1 LVALAIAAA
10 GLWVALFR
18 STGGTVTAT
27 PAIPSISSQSIF
39 APATRPG
46 SGLNVD
52 GVVRN
57 GACRD
62 CVVHV
67 GSGGLVR
74 AEVPSGAGRRTAY
87 ALLNVGRIA
96 ADGQVLV
103 HDVIGFGRGETPAG
117 RIRLLQVLDSSHRVI
132 FELVAGPDRHLYMT
146 SPAGGLRATRLML
159 ATGAIV
165 PNDGFSGVAVDVA
178 LKPNG
183 WVRVSVN
190 GMRTASVRGLVGA
203 RTGPPRYL
211 AAGVIGYKAPP
222 HAAAIT
228 ATHAQVSVSTSAAPA
243 EPAAQPVPAGQPVNP
258 TAPRLSSLA
267 PPTISGRVV
276 VGATLTAAPG
286 SWSDGAAS
294 FTYAWERCDTKGS
307 CTAIDGAE
315 SKTYELLPADSNAFV
330 RVRVRAQVGDVS
342 VSRASTSVGP
352 VSPARP
358 SVLTE
363 PSISGDAVIGAQLT
377 ADPGRWSD
385 PAATF
390 TYAWLRCH
398 GRGSG
403 SCSTIDGAAETTY
416 ALTGDDVGFNIELEV
431 TATNAGGSVTADSTS
446 TDPVGTAHPEDL
458 GAGDPSL
465 AGNSRSARR

>member
-1 LVALAIAAA
+1 MAAAFRFISFVALAIAAA

-52 GVVRN
+52 GVVRT
-57 GACRD
+57 ACRD

-96 ADGQVLV
+96 ANGQVLV
-103 HDVIGFGRGETPAG
+103 HDVIGFGRGETPAA
-117 RIRLLQVLDSSHRVI
+117 RIPLLQVLDSSHRVI

-146 SPAGGLRATRLML
+146 SPPGGLRATRLML

-178 LKPNG
+178 LKPNE

-190 GMRTASVRGLVGA
+190 GLRTASVRRLVGA

-211 AAGVIGYKAPP
+211 AAGVIGYKAPR

-243 EPAAQPVPAGQPVNP
+243 ATAAEPTTPPVPAGPPVNP
-258 TAPRLSSLA
+258 AAPPLSSLA

-276 VGATLTAAPG
+276 VGATLTATPG
-286 SWSDGAAS
+286 SWSDDAAT
-294 FTYAWERCDTKGS
+294 FTYTWERCDTNGS
-307 CTAIDGAE
+307 CTAIDGAQ
-315 SKTYELLPADSNAFV
+315 SKAYELLPADSEAFV
-330 RVRVRAQVGDVS
+330 RVRVTAHVGDVS
-342 VSRASTSVGP
+342 M
-352 VSPARP
+352 
-358 SVLTE
+358 
-363 PSISGDAVIGAQLT
+363 SGLL
-377 ADPGRWSD
+377 PR
-385 PAATF
+385 
-390 TYAWLRCH
+390 
-398 GRGSG
+398 
-403 SCSTIDGAAETTY
+403 
-416 ALTGDDVGFNIELEV
+416 
-431 TATNAGGSVTADSTS
+431 
-446 TDPVGTAHPEDL
+446 
-458 GAGDPSL
+458 
-465 AGNSRSARR
+465 